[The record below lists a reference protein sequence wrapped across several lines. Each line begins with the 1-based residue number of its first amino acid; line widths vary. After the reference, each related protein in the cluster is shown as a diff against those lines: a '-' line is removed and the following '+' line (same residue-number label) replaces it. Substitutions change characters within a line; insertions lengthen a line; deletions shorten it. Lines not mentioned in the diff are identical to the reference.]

1 MRHTLLRPTQDMVAK
16 KIFQNLEV
24 TKAFISD
31 ILDLPVLEV
40 ELLDGHQIRLPN
52 DNLPKVFYTVTDILV
67 KLDDGTQ
74 VIIEI
79 QIAKQK
85 TFVNRL
91 WAYICTQVH
100 DNIEKIRQEYG
111 QTHFTHERIYPVY
124 GIALLEKNYFE
135 DAKPFHVFSLRE
147 EESNKELT
155 VRPKNSS
162 KNHSLLKMAFLELEK
177 YQPETISDYD
187 VKKWFEFFGNRNFT
201 IQPDQIISQAEHAL
215 DFTTWTKEEQDMWD
229 KQLDSL
235 EVSYATLVTAKEEGF
250 EEGFEKG
257 REEGREATYLQL
269 VRRLVQKGMTDNE
282 IVELTDLPLSTI
294 IELRQQSMV

>member
-40 ELLDGHQIRLPN
+40 ELLDGHRIRLPN
-52 DNLPKVFYTVTDILV
+52 DNLPKGFYTVTDILV

-124 GIALLEKNYFE
+124 GIALLEKNYFD

-147 EESNKELT
+147 EESNEELT

-177 YQPETISDYD
+177 YRPETISDYD

-229 KQLDSL
+229 KQIDSL
-235 EVSYATLVTAKEEGF
+235 EVSYATLMTAMEEG
-250 EEGFEKG
+250 
-257 REEGREATYLQL
+257 
-269 VRRLVQKGMTDNE
+269 
-282 IVELTDLPLSTI
+282 
-294 IELRQQSMV
+294 